1 MKRQK
6 ILYCAS
12 TDEHLIRFH
21 LPYIKALDKEYDL
34 HVMGNGSTFSH
45 QAPFCKQMLSPK
57 NLKALMRIRRLLRR
71 EQFDLVLTHTTLA
84 SFLVRLAA
92 KGMRRPPRI
101 TVTVHGYLFAKRPRS
116 VRERLFLLCEQLVK
130 RQTDLLLVMNRE
142 DLALAKRYDL
152 SQGEIR
158 LIRGMGLE
166 GKSQDTEPLHLRNR
180 LGLLPEDMLCLYVGE
195 LSQRKNQMFL
205 IRAFHALRQRGERA
219 VLLLVGNGGERKAL
233 LREIRR
239 LHLENT
245 VYLLGEQK
253 KIYSYLRET
262 DLYVSASRSEGLP
275 FNILE
280 AMEIGLPIL
289 ASRIKG
295 HEDLLGSCPDSL
307 YPDGDEDAFCKCLV
321 ERKREGRLG
330 QGSHAYPNLER
341 YRLASVFDE
350 NLALLK
356 GGKL

>member
-1 MKRQK
+1 VKPQK

-21 LPYIKALDKEYDL
+21 LPYIQALKKTHDVR
-34 HVMGNGSTFSH
+34 VMGNGSVFDLH
-45 QAPFCKQMLSPK
+45 APFSKSLFSPK
-57 NLKALMRIRRLLRR
+57 NLVALVRIHGLLRH
-71 EQFDLVLTHTTLA
+71 EHFDLVLAHTALA
-84 SFLVRLAA
+84 SFLVRLAT

-152 SQGEIR
+152 SHGEIR

-166 GKSQDTEPLHLRNR
+166 GKIRDTEPLHLRNR

-205 IRAFHALRQRGERA
+205 IRAFHSLKQRGERA
-219 VLLLVGNGGERKAL
+219 VLLLVGNGAERKAL
-233 LREIRR
+233 LREIQRR
-239 LHLENT
+239 HLENT

-280 AMEIGLPIL
+280 AMEIWLPIL

-307 YPDGDEDAFCKCLV
+307 YPDGDEEAFCKCLI
-321 ERKREGRLG
+321 ERKRDGRLG

-356 GGKL
+356 GGKP